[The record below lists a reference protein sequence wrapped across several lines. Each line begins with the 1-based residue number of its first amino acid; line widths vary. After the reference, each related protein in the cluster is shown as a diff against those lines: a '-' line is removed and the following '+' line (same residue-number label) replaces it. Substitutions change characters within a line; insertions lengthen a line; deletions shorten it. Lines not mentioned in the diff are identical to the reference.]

1 MLESAGLT
9 QRLVR
14 SKSSPNFP
22 LLSKPRPALRRAKS
36 MLDVSD
42 IQERNISKIKCILE
56 RKIGEEVIKISYPPK
71 IKDGPLIA
79 ILDFLKND
87 TDDYVRKAVAKACG
101 NIGDND
107 LTRTIIK

>member
-1 MLESAGLT
+1 MKIASPGRAE
-9 QRLVR
+9 RPPVLVR
-14 SKSSPNFP
+14 SNSAPSVSST
-22 LLSKPRPALRRAKS
+22 SDTRPALRRSTS

-87 TDDYVRKAVAKACG
+87 KIT
-101 NIGDND
+101 
-107 LTRTIIK
+107 

>member
-14 SKSSPNFP
+14 SKSAPNFP
-22 LLSKPRPALRRAKS
+22 LLSKPRPALRRATS

-42 IQERNISKIKCILE
+42 IQERNIIKCILE

-71 IKDGPLIA
+71 IKDGPLI
-79 ILDFLKND
+79 
-87 TDDYVRKAVAKACG
+87 
-101 NIGDND
+101 
-107 LTRTIIK
+107 IK

>member
-14 SKSSPNFP
+14 SKSAPNFP
-22 LLSKPRPALRRAKS
+22 LLSKPRPALRRSTS

-71 IKDGPLIA
+71 IKDGPLI
-79 ILDFLKND
+79 
-87 TDDYVRKAVAKACG
+87 
-101 NIGDND
+101 
-107 LTRTIIK
+107 IK